1 VTMNSGDLTVLV
13 DDDDR
18 LIRAGLRA
26 ILDSAGGISVVGEA
40 EDGAAAVSAAR
51 RLSPDVA
58 VVDVRMP
65 RVDGIEATRQL
76 VKLNPPPAVLIVT
89 TFDLDEYVHAALR
102 AGASGFLLKDT
113 PEDRLIAAVRTLPSG
128 TALLDPR
135 VTLRLVERFSPT
147 AFSPSEEVLKEL
159 TSRERE
165 VLVEVARGHS
175 NDEVAQH
182 LDIAESTVKTH
193 VSRILAKLNLLT
205 RVQAVVVAYETGLVR
220 PGHH

>member
-1 VTMNSGDLTVLV
+1 MTASGEDLRVLV
-13 DDDDR
+13 VDDDR

-26 ILDSAGGISVVGEA
+26 ILDSADGISVVGEA
-40 EDGAAAVSAAR
+40 EDGAAALSAAR

-76 VKLNPPPAVLIVT
+76 VKLQPPVAVLVVT

-113 PEDRLIAAVRTLPSG
+113 PEDRLIAAVRMLPSG

-135 VTLRLVERFSPT
+135 VTLRLVQRFSPPPS
-147 AFSPSEEVLKEL
+147 SPAQGALREL
-159 TSRERE
+159 TNRERE
-165 VLVEVARGHS
+165 VLVEVARGCS
-175 NDEVAQH
+175 NDQVARH

-193 VSRILAKLNLLT
+193 VSRILAKLDLIT
-205 RVQAVVVAYETGLVR
+205 RVQAVVAAYETGLVQ
-220 PGHH
+220 PGQK